1 MWLYNLLINFE
12 NDFILHNFIIYLKD
26 YYIIF
31 FTLVYTLLF
40 SINLIKIVKIH
51 LKVF

>member
-31 FTLVYTLLF
+31 FYTCLYF
-40 SINLIKIVKIH
+40 II
-51 LKVF
+51 FY